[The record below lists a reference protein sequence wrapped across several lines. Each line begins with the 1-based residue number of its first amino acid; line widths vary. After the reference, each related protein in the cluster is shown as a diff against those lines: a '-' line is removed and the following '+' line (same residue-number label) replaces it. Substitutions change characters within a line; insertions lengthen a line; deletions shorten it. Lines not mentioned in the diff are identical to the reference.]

1 MVFFKILGAVLAL
14 AIGLYLGGA
23 GQYRPD
29 PDEIDNALLGGGG
42 ASKRAKRHFTPL
54 GWLRQTQER
63 SSHQRRRSRGV
74 STRRFDLTLPG
85 SKKE

>member
-1 MVFFKILGAVLAL
+1 MLFLKILAAVLAL

-29 PDEIDNALLGGGG
+29 HDEIDKALSGGGRT
-42 ASKRAKRHFTPL
+42 KKTKRHFTPL

-63 SSHQRRRSRGV
+63 SSHIRRRARGV
-74 STRRFDLTLPG
+74 STRRFDLSLPD
-85 SKKE
+85 SKNE

>member
-1 MVFFKILGAVLAL
+1 MLFLKIFGAVLAL

-29 PDEIDNALLGGGG
+29 PDEIENALLGGGRT
-42 ASKRAKRHFTPL
+42 KKTKRHFTPL

-63 SSHQRRRSRGV
+63 SSHLRRRSRGA
-74 STRRFDLTLPG
+74 STRRFDLSAPD
-85 SKKE
+85 SKKK